1 MRQQGFHSIKNGL
14 IVEFLHTSNVIGTA
28 AKPMDDRRS
37 IRANDMAGR
46 RLICRNCN
54 RGDFIR

>member
-1 MRQQGFHSIKNGL
+1 MRQQGFHCIKNDL

-28 AKPMDDRRS
+28 AKRKDDRRS
-37 IRANDMAGR
+37 IMANDVARR

>member
-1 MRQQGFHSIKNGL
+1 MRQQGFYSIKNDL

-28 AKPMDDRRS
+28 AKPMDDQRS

-46 RLICRNCN
+46 RLICRNCT

>member
-1 MRQQGFHSIKNGL
+1 MRPQGFHSIKNDL
-14 IVEFLHTSNVIGTA
+14 VEFLHTSNVIGTA

-37 IRANDMAGR
+37 ARANDMAGR
-46 RLICRNCN
+46 RLICNCN